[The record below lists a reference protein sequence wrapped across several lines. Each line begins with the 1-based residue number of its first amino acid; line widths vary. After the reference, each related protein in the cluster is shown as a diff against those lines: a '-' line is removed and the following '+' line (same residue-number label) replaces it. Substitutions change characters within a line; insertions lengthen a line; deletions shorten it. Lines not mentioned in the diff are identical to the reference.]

1 MKVSKYNGFSL
12 FRYDFLVSNDNKCL
26 EEEVKGLRTFLEENQ
41 IFLIYF
47 QALNV
52 IINMLGVFFMKE
64 FKHLGVYGLVLNDEK
79 ILLVRKKG
87 GSV

>member
-1 MKVSKYNGFSL
+1 MFRGRSKRTKDFFGGKLDFSNIF
-12 FRYDFLVSNDNKCL
+12 FR
-26 EEEVKGLRTFLEENQ
+26 
-41 IFLIYF
+41 
-47 QALNV
+47 ALNV

>member
-1 MKVSKYNGFSL
+1 
-12 FRYDFLVSNDNKCL
+12 
-26 EEEVKGLRTFLEENQ
+26 
-41 IFLIYF
+41 
-47 QALNV
+47 
-52 IINMLGVFFMKE
+52 MKE